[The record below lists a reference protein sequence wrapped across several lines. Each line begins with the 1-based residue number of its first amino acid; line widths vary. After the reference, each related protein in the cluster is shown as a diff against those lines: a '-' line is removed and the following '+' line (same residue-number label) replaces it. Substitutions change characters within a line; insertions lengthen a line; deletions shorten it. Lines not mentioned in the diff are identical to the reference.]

1 MCLGGEYFINQVECR
16 EEWPILDHDREQQN
30 PANIRTRI
38 AAGKNTGNTTTLCP
52 GYAQA
57 NLVILPYDWAEDFFQ
72 FCQLNPKPCPL
83 LEVLAP
89 GDPHTSRIADH
100 ADVRDTIPRYRIWRD
115 GVLSGEPFDIKDQW
129 RPDLVSFFLGC
140 SFSFDLAL
148 QNAGLPVR
156 HLEAGSNVPMYRT
169 SVPNAKAGRLGG
181 PLVVSMR
188 PMPEHLVEKAH
199 EVSSRFG
206 GAHGAPVHH
215 GDHRHI
221 GIEELESPEFGDAVE
236 VRSGE
241 VPVFWACG
249 VTPQAAL
256 MEAKP
261 PFAITHAPG
270 HMFITDLR
278 SEELDEL
285 GPVKEEPSWL
295 RPSR

>member
-1 MCLGGEYFINQVECR
+1 LHHN
-16 EEWPILDHDREQQN
+16 DAQQI
-30 PANIRTRI
+30 PGSVRARI
-38 AAGKNTGNTTTLCP
+38 AAGEITGNTTALCP

-57 NLVILPYDWAEDFFQ
+57 NLVILPKDWASDFFQ
-72 FCQLNPKPCPL
+72 FCQVNPKPCPL
-83 LEVLAP
+83 LEVLPP
-89 GDPHTSRIADH
+89 GEPLTSRIAKR
-100 ADVRDTIPRYRIWRD
+100 ADVRSELPRYRVWRD
-115 GVLSGEPFDIKDQW
+115 GELADEPIDIKDIW

-148 QNAGLPVR
+148 QKAGLPVR

-169 SVPNAKAGRLGG
+169 TLPNAQAGRLGG

-199 EVSSRFG
+199 EVSDRFG

-215 GDHRHI
+215 GDHRLI
-221 GIEELESPEFGDAVE
+221 GIKDIERPEFGEAVE
-236 VRSGE
+236 VRPGE
-241 VPVFWACG
+241 LPVFWACG

-270 HMFITDLR
+270 HMFITDLQ
-278 SEELDEL
+278 SEELDNL
-285 GPVKEEPSWL
+285 GPVNEESAWL
-295 RPSR
+295 

>member
-1 MCLGGEYFINQVECR
+1 
-16 EEWPILDHDREQQN
+16 LDEHNAQRNPHDVR
-30 PANIRTRI
+30 ASI
-38 AAGKNTGNTTTLCP
+38 AAGDIAGNTADLCP

-57 NLVILPYDWAEDFFQ
+57 NLVILPQDWAADFFH
-72 FCQLNPKPCPL
+72 FCQVNPKPCPL

-89 GDPHTSRIADH
+89 GEPHTCRIADH
-100 ADVRDTIPRYRIWRD
+100 ADVRDTLPRYRIWRR
-115 GVLSGEPFDIKDQW
+115 GELVDEPADIKDLW

-148 QNAGLPVR
+148 QEAGLPVR

-169 SVPNAKAGRLGG
+169 TLLNAKAGRLGG

-188 PMPEHLVEKAH
+188 PMPEHLVDKAH
-199 EVSSRFG
+199 EVSDRFG

-221 GIEELESPEFGDAVE
+221 GIEELDSPEFGDAVE
-236 VRSGE
+236 VLPGE

-256 MEAKP
+256 MEAQP

-270 HMFITDLR
+270 HMFISDLR
-278 SEELDEL
+278 SDVLDEM
-285 GPVKEEPSWL
+285 GPVTEEPSWL
-295 RPSR
+295 RPGRQS

>member
-1 MCLGGEYFINQVECR
+1 MEHNL
-16 EEWPILDHDREQQN
+16 EQQN
-30 PANIRTRI
+30 PASIRAQI
-38 AAGKNTGNTTTLCP
+38 SAGQITGNTASLCQ

-57 NLVILPYDWAEDFFQ
+57 NLVILPMDWARDFFQ
-72 FCQLNPKPCPL
+72 FCQVNPKPCPL

-89 GDPHTSRIADH
+89 GEPYTNRIAKR
-100 ADVRDTIPRYRIWRD
+100 ADVRSELPRYRIWRE
-115 GVLSGEPFDIKDQW
+115 GELAGEPYDIKEFW

-148 QNAGLPVR
+148 QKAGLPVR
-156 HLEAGSNVPMYRT
+156 HLETGGNVPMYRT
-169 SVPNAKAGRLGG
+169 KLANAKAGRLGG

-188 PMPEHLVEKAH
+188 PMPEHLVQKAF
-199 EVSSRFG
+199 EVCDRYG

-215 GDHRHI
+215 GDHRQI
-221 GIEELESPEFGDAVE
+221 GIEDLARPEFGEAVE
-236 VRSGE
+236 VRAGE

-256 MEAKP
+256 MEARP

-270 HMFITDLR
+270 HMFIADLR
-278 SEELDEL
+278 SEELDWL
-285 GPVKEEPSWL
+285 GPVREEPTWL

>member
-1 MCLGGEYFINQVECR
+1 MDQKNV
-16 EEWPILDHDREQQN
+16 QQN
-30 PANIRTRI
+30 PASVRARI
-38 AAGKNTGNTTTLCP
+38 ADGEITGNTSSLCP

-57 NLVILPYDWAEDFFQ
+57 NLVILPQDWAMDFFQ
-72 FCQLNPKPCPL
+72 FCQKNPRPCPL

-89 GDPHTSRIADH
+89 GEPHTSRIADQ
-100 ADVRDTIPRYRIWRD
+100 ADVRDTLPLYRIWRD
-115 GVLSGEPFDIKDQW
+115 GELAEEPADIKDLW

-148 QNAGLPVR
+148 QEAGLPVR

-169 SVPNAKAGRLGG
+169 TLPNVKAGRLGG

-188 PMPEHLVEKAH
+188 PMPEQLVDKAH
-199 EVSSRFG
+199 EVSNRFG

-215 GDHRHI
+215 GDHRLI
-221 GIEELESPEFGDAVE
+221 GIAELDNPEFGDAVE
-236 VRSGE
+236 VRPGE

-256 MEAKP
+256 MEARP

-270 HMFITDLR
+270 HMFITDLP
-278 SEELDEL
+278 SEQLDQM
-285 GPVKEEPSWL
+285 GPVTGEPSWL

>member
-1 MCLGGEYFINQVECR
+1 MDSSQ
-16 EEWPILDHDREQQN
+16 EQQS
-30 PANIRTRI
+30 PVSVRARI
-38 AAGKNTGNTTTLCP
+38 AGGQITGNTTALCP

-57 NLVILPYDWAEDFFQ
+57 NLVILPQDWAGDFFH
-72 FCQLNPKPCPL
+72 FCQVNPKPCPL

-89 GDPHTSRIADH
+89 GQPLTSRIAKR
-100 ADVRDTIPRYRIWRD
+100 ADVRSEIPLYRVWRD
-115 GVLSGEPFDIKDQW
+115 GELSGEPIDINDVW

-140 SFSFDLAL
+140 SFSFDFAL
-148 QNAGLPVR
+148 QKAGLPVR

-169 SVPNAKAGRLGG
+169 TLPNAKAGRLGG

-188 PMPEHLVEKAH
+188 PMPEHLVDKAH
-199 EVSSRFG
+199 EVSDRFG

-215 GDHRHI
+215 GDHRLI
-221 GIEELESPEFGDAVE
+221 GIEELECPEFGEAVE
-236 VRSGE
+236 VRPGE

-270 HMFITDLR
+270 HMFITDLL
-278 SEELDEL
+278 SEELDDL
-285 GPVKEEPSWL
+285 GPVQDEPAWL
-295 RPSR
+295 